1 MRGIIYK
8 YTSPSGKVYIGQTRS
23 ESTRRAKWFNDKA
36 PYAGPKINAAR
47 LKYGPTNFKYEVIF
61 SVEIDDEY
69 ELSLLLN
76 KKEREYIELYDS
88 IINGYN
94 LDEGGIYV
102 TLTEE
107 QIKKAGDSH
116 KKAILAYDLF
126 GNFVK
131 EYESSIDASIELGIS
146 SGNISQV
153 LNGKRKVAGDYIF
166 TWKTNDNFP
175 RLINTSGKL
184 NRTLVG
190 KYSTDGTLIE
200 TYRSIT
206 EASKKNNVNRNTLGK
221 YIKNNIDKILGGFI
235 WKEVTNA

>member
-8 YTSPSGKVYIGQTRS
+8 YTSPSEKVYIGQTRS
-23 ESTRRAKWFNDKA
+23 EKTRRAKWFNDKT

-47 LKYGPTNFKYEVIF
+47 IKYGVTNFKYEVLF
-61 SVEIDDEY
+61 SIETDDEY
-69 ELSLLLN
+69 ELSQILN
-76 KKEREYIELYDS
+76 RKEKEYIELYNS
-88 IINGYN
+88 IENGYN
-94 LDEGGIYV
+94 LDEGGVYV
-102 TLTEE
+102 SLTAE

-126 GNFVK
+126 GNFVR
-131 EYESSIDASIELGIS
+131 EYASSIDASIDLGIS

-166 TWKTNDNFP
+166 IRKTSDDYP
-175 RLINTSGKL
+175 LLIDTSRKL

-190 KYSTDGTLIE
+190 KYSQDGELLE

-206 EASKKNNVNRNTLGK
+206 EAARENNVNRNMLGK
-221 YIKNNIDKILGGFI
+221 YVKNNIDKVLGGHI